1 MITHTVYSVRNS
13 DVASVQLLNKGYY
26 LENNNSVNFAD
37 YEFIPK
43 LLTQIEKVI
52 IGKRDVVKML
62 VAALLSGGHVLI
74 EDVPGTGKTTLAMTL
89 AKATSLSCR
98 RVQFTPDV
106 MASDITGFT
115 MYNKESERFEYRNGL
130 VMSNIFI
137 ADEINR
143 TSPKTQSALLEAM
156 EEKKVT
162 VDGVAHKLPDPF
174 MVIATENEFGYVGT
188 YPLPEAQLDR
198 FLIKLSVGYPTAE
211 DEAMILYRRK
221 NGDPIETV
229 EPVCSADDI
238 TRCISAVRD
247 THIDAAIYKYIV
259 DIVSATRNHP
269 FVALGASPRASI
281 ALMRASQ
288 SVAFMDGRNY
298 VTPEDV
304 ALMVNYVLPHRIHLT
319 QEAKVKRVSVE
330 LVISEIMK
338 AVRPPFKSNE

>member
-1 MITHTVYSVRNS
+1 MDNYISNS
-13 DVASVQLLNKGYY
+13 
-26 LENNNSVNFAD
+26 FAN
-37 YEFIPK
+37 YEFIPD
-43 LLTQIEKVI
+43 LFEQIEKVI
-52 IGKRDVVKML
+52 IGKRDVIKML
-62 VAALLSGGHVLI
+62 IAALLSGGHVLI
-74 EDVPGTGKTTLAMTL
+74 EDVPGTGKTTLAMAL
-89 AKATSLSCR
+89 ARATSLSCR

-115 MYNKESERFEYRNGL
+115 MYNKESERFEYREGL

-162 VDGVAHKLPDPF
+162 VDGTAHKLPEPF

-238 TRCISAVRD
+238 KSCIAAVRE

-259 DIVSATRNHP
+259 DIVAATRTHP
-269 FVALGASPRASI
+269 FAALGASPRASI
-281 ALMRASQ
+281 ALMRAAQ
-288 SVAFMDGRNY
+288 STAFMDGRNY

-304 ALMVNYVLPHRIHLT
+304 AIMVNYVLPHRIHLT
-319 QEAKVKRVSVE
+319 QEAKVKRIGVDY
-330 LVISEIMK
+330 VIDEIMK
-338 AVRPPFKSNE
+338 AVKPPFKGNNQ

>member
-1 MITHTVYSVRNS
+1 M
-13 DVASVQLLNKGYY
+13 
-26 LENNNSVNFAD
+26 ENNTNNSSRN
-37 YEFIPK
+37 YELVPK
-43 LLTQIEKVI
+43 LLCQVEKVI
-52 IGKRDVVKML
+52 IGKTNVVKML
-62 VAALLSGGHVLI
+62 IAALLSGGHVLI

-115 MYNKESERFEYRNGL
+115 MYNKESERFEYRSGL

-162 VDGVAHKLPDPF
+162 VDGVAHVLPDPF

-198 FLIKLSVGYPTAE
+198 FLIKLSVGYPSAE
-211 DEAMILYRRK
+211 DEAMILYNRK
-221 NGDPIETV
+221 NGDPISNV
-229 EPVCSADDI
+229 EPVCSAEDI
-238 TRCISAVRD
+238 KNCIAEVSA

-259 DIVSATRNHP
+259 DIVAATRKHP
-269 FVALGASPRASI
+269 FSALGASPRASI
-281 ALMRASQ
+281 ALMRAAQ
-288 SVAFMDGRNY
+288 SIAFMEGRNF

-304 ALMVNYVLPHRIHLT
+304 AAMVPYVLPHRIHLT
-319 QEAKVKRVSVE
+319 QEAKVKRIEVGF
-330 LVISEIMK
+330 VISEIMK
-338 AVRPPFKSNE
+338 AVRPPFKGNE

>member
-1 MITHTVYSVRNS
+1 MDNNISNS
-13 DVASVQLLNKGYY
+13 
-26 LENNNSVNFAD
+26 FAN
-37 YEFIPK
+37 YEFIPN
-43 LLTQIEKVI
+43 LFEQIEKVI
-52 IGKRDVVKML
+52 IGKRDVIKML
-62 VAALLSGGHVLI
+62 IAALLSGGHVLI
-74 EDVPGTGKTTLAMTL
+74 EDVPGTGKTTLAMAL
-89 AKATSLSCR
+89 ARATSLSCR

-115 MYNKESERFEYRNGL
+115 MYNKESERFEYREGL

-162 VDGVAHKLPDPF
+162 VDGTPHKLPEPF

-238 TRCISAVRD
+238 KSCIAAVRE

-259 DIVSATRNHP
+259 DIVAATRTHP
-269 FVALGASPRASI
+269 FAALGASPRASI
-281 ALMRASQ
+281 ALMRAAQ
-288 SVAFMDGRNY
+288 STAFMDGRNY

-304 ALMVNYVLPHRIHLT
+304 AIMVNYVLPHRIHLT
-319 QEAKVKRVSVE
+319 QEAKVKRIGVDY
-330 LVISEIMK
+330 VIDEIMK
-338 AVRPPFKSNE
+338 AVKPPFKGNNQ

>member
-1 MITHTVYSVRNS
+1 MDNNISNS
-13 DVASVQLLNKGYY
+13 
-26 LENNNSVNFAD
+26 FAN
-37 YEFIPK
+37 YEFIPN
-43 LLTQIEKVI
+43 LFEQIEKVI
-52 IGKRDVVKML
+52 IGKRDVIKML
-62 VAALLSGGHVLI
+62 IAALLSGGHVLI
-74 EDVPGTGKTTLAMTL
+74 EDVPGTGKTTLAMAL
-89 AKATSLSCR
+89 ARATALSCR

-115 MYNKESERFEYRNGL
+115 MYNKESERFEYREGL

-162 VDGVAHKLPDPF
+162 VDGTAHKLPEPF

-238 TRCISAVRD
+238 KSCIAAVRE

-259 DIVSATRNHP
+259 DIVAATRTHP
-269 FVALGASPRASI
+269 FAALGASPRASI
-281 ALMRASQ
+281 ALMRAAQ
-288 SVAFMDGRNY
+288 STAFMDGRNY

-304 ALMVNYVLPHRIHLT
+304 AIMVNYVLPHRIHLT
-319 QEAKVKRVSVE
+319 QEAKVKRIGVDY
-330 LVISEIMK
+330 VIDEIMK
-338 AVRPPFKSNE
+338 AVKPPFKGNNQ

>member
-1 MITHTVYSVRNS
+1 M
-13 DVASVQLLNKGYY
+13 
-26 LENNNSVNFAD
+26 ENNTNNSSRN
-37 YEFIPK
+37 YELVPK
-43 LLTQIEKVI
+43 LLSQVEKVI
-52 IGKRDVVKML
+52 IGKTNVVKML
-62 VAALLSGGHVLI
+62 IVALLSGGHVLI

-115 MYNKESERFEYRNGL
+115 MYNKESERFEYRSGL

-156 EEKKVT
+156 EERKVT
-162 VDGVAHKLPDPF
+162 VDGVAHVLPDPF

-198 FLIKLSVGYPTAE
+198 FLIKLSVGYPSAE
-211 DEAMILYRRK
+211 DEAMILYNRK
-221 NGDPIETV
+221 NGDPISNV
-229 EPVCSADDI
+229 EPVCSAEDI
-238 TRCISAVRD
+238 KNCIAEVSA

-259 DIVSATRNHP
+259 DIVAATRKHP
-269 FVALGASPRASI
+269 FSALGASPRASI
-281 ALMRASQ
+281 ALMRAAQ
-288 SVAFMDGRNY
+288 SIAFMEGRNF

-304 ALMVNYVLPHRIHLT
+304 AAMVPYVLPHRIHLT
-319 QEAKVKRVSVE
+319 QEAKVKRIEVGF
-330 LVISEIMK
+330 VISEIMK
-338 AVRPPFKSNE
+338 AVRPPFKGNE

>member
-1 MITHTVYSVRNS
+1 M
-13 DVASVQLLNKGYY
+13 
-26 LENNNSVNFAD
+26 ENNNSVNFAD

-52 IGKRDVVKML
+52 IGKHDVVKML

-156 EEKKVT
+156 EEKFFEMRKEWSSKMSFSKYLTNLIWQDTHNGALLYDPVT
-162 VDGVAHKLPDPF
+162 GD
-174 MVIATENEFGYVGT
+174 
-188 YPLPEAQLDR
+188 
-198 FLIKLSVGYPTAE
+198 LIKENL
-211 DEAMILYRRK
+211 K
-221 NGDPIETV
+221 
-229 EPVCSADDI
+229 
-238 TRCISAVRD
+238 
-247 THIDAAIYKYIV
+247 
-259 DIVSATRNHP
+259 
-269 FVALGASPRASI
+269 
-281 ALMRASQ
+281 
-288 SVAFMDGRNY
+288 
-298 VTPEDV
+298 
-304 ALMVNYVLPHRIHLT
+304 
-319 QEAKVKRVSVE
+319 
-330 LVISEIMK
+330 
-338 AVRPPFKSNE
+338 

>member
-1 MITHTVYSVRNS
+1 MDNNISNS
-13 DVASVQLLNKGYY
+13 
-26 LENNNSVNFAD
+26 FAN
-37 YEFIPK
+37 YEFIPN
-43 LLTQIEKVI
+43 LFEQIEKVI
-52 IGKRDVVKML
+52 IGKRDVIKML
-62 VAALLSGGHVLI
+62 IAALLSGGHVLI
-74 EDVPGTGKTTLAMTL
+74 EDVPGTGKTTLAMAL
-89 AKATSLSCR
+89 ARATSLSCR

-115 MYNKESERFEYRNGL
+115 MYNKESECFEYREGL

-162 VDGVAHKLPDPF
+162 VDGTAHKLPEPF

-238 TRCISAVRD
+238 KSCIAAVRE

-259 DIVSATRNHP
+259 DIVAATRTHP
-269 FVALGASPRASI
+269 FAALGASPRASI
-281 ALMRASQ
+281 ALMRAAQ
-288 SVAFMDGRNY
+288 STAFMDGRNY

-304 ALMVNYVLPHRIHLT
+304 AIMVNYVLPHRIHLT
-319 QEAKVKRVSVE
+319 QEAKVKRIGVDY
-330 LVISEIMK
+330 VIDEIMK
-338 AVRPPFKSNE
+338 AVKPPFKGNNQ

>member
-1 MITHTVYSVRNS
+1 M
-13 DVASVQLLNKGYY
+13 
-26 LENNNSVNFAD
+26 ENNTNNGSRN
-37 YEFIPK
+37 YELVPK
-43 LLTQIEKVI
+43 LLNQIEKVI
-52 IGKRDVVKML
+52 IGKTNVVKML
-62 VAALLSGGHVLI
+62 IAALLSGGHVLI

-89 AKATSLSCR
+89 AKVTSLSCR

-162 VDGVAHKLPDPF
+162 VDGVSHILPDPF

-198 FLIKLSVGYPTAE
+198 FLIKLSMGYPSAE
-211 DEAMILYRRK
+211 DEAMILYNRK
-221 NGDPIETV
+221 NGDPISNV
-229 EPVCSADDI
+229 VPVCSAEDI
-238 TRCISAVRD
+238 KNCVAEVRA

-259 DIVSATRNHP
+259 DIVAATRKHP
-269 FVALGASPRASI
+269 FAALGASPRASI
-281 ALMRASQ
+281 ALMRAAQ
-288 SVAFMDGRNY
+288 SVAFMEGRNF

-304 ALMVNYVLPHRIHLT
+304 AAMVPYVLPHRIHLT
-319 QEAKVKRVSVE
+319 QEAKVKRIEVGF
-330 LVISEIMK
+330 VIGEIMK
-338 AVRPPFKSNE
+338 AVRPPFKGNE

>member
-1 MITHTVYSVRNS
+1 MDNNISNS
-13 DVASVQLLNKGYY
+13 
-26 LENNNSVNFAD
+26 FAN
-37 YEFIPK
+37 YEFIPD
-43 LLTQIEKVI
+43 LFEQIEKVI
-52 IGKRDVVKML
+52 IGKRDVIKML
-62 VAALLSGGHVLI
+62 IAALLSGGHVLI
-74 EDVPGTGKTTLAMTL
+74 EDVPGTGKTTLAMAL
-89 AKATSLSCR
+89 SRATSLSCR

-115 MYNKESERFEYRNGL
+115 MYNKESERFEYREGL

-162 VDGVAHKLPDPF
+162 VDGTAHKLPEPF

-238 TRCISAVRD
+238 KSCIAAVRE
-247 THIDAAIYKYIV
+247 THIDASIYKYIV
-259 DIVSATRNHP
+259 DIVAATRTHP
-269 FVALGASPRASI
+269 FAALGASPRASI
-281 ALMRASQ
+281 ALMRAAQ
-288 SVAFMDGRNY
+288 STAFMDGRNY

-304 ALMVNYVLPHRIHLT
+304 AIMVNYVLPHRIHLT
-319 QEAKVKRVSVE
+319 QEAKVKRIGVDY
-330 LVISEIMK
+330 VIDEIMK
-338 AVRPPFKSNE
+338 AVKPPFKGNNQ

>member
-1 MITHTVYSVRNS
+1 MDNNISNS
-13 DVASVQLLNKGYY
+13 
-26 LENNNSVNFAD
+26 FAN
-37 YEFIPK
+37 YEFIPD
-43 LLTQIEKVI
+43 LFEQIEKVI
-52 IGKRDVVKML
+52 IGKRDVIKML
-62 VAALLSGGHVLI
+62 IAALLSGGHVLI
-74 EDVPGTGKTTLAMTL
+74 EDVPGTGKTTLAMAL
-89 AKATSLSCR
+89 ARATSLSCR

-115 MYNKESERFEYRNGL
+115 MYNKESERFEYLEGL

-162 VDGVAHKLPDPF
+162 VDGTAHKLPEPF

-238 TRCISAVRD
+238 KSCIAAVRE

-259 DIVSATRNHP
+259 DIFAATRSHP
-269 FVALGASPRASI
+269 FAGLGARPRGSI
-281 ALMRASQ
+281 ALLRAAQ
-288 SVAFMDGRNY
+288 STAFMDGRNY

-304 ALMVNYVLPHRIHLT
+304 AIMVNYVLPHRIHLT
-319 QEAKVKRVSVE
+319 QEAKVKRIGVDY
-330 LVISEIMK
+330 VIDEIMK
-338 AVRPPFKSNE
+338 AVKPPFKGNNQ

>member
-1 MITHTVYSVRNS
+1 M
-13 DVASVQLLNKGYY
+13 
-26 LENNNSVNFAD
+26 ENNTNNSSRN
-37 YEFIPK
+37 YELVPK
-43 LLTQIEKVI
+43 LFSQVEKVI
-52 IGKRDVVKML
+52 IGKTNVVKML
-62 VAALLSGGHVLI
+62 IAALLSGGHVLI

-115 MYNKESERFEYRNGL
+115 MYNKESERFEYRSGL

-156 EEKKVT
+156 EERKVT
-162 VDGVAHKLPDPF
+162 VDGVAHVLPDPF

-198 FLIKLSVGYPTAE
+198 FLIKLSVGYPSAE
-211 DEAMILYRRK
+211 DEAMILYNRK
-221 NGDPIETV
+221 NGDPISNV
-229 EPVCSADDI
+229 EPVCSAEDI
-238 TRCISAVRD
+238 KNCIAEVRA

-259 DIVSATRNHP
+259 DIVAATRKHP
-269 FVALGASPRASI
+269 FLALGASPRASI
-281 ALMRASQ
+281 ALMRAAQ
-288 SVAFMDGRNY
+288 SIAFMEGRNF

-304 ALMVNYVLPHRIHLT
+304 AAMVPYVLPHRIHLT
-319 QEAKVKRVSVE
+319 QEAKVKRIEVGF
-330 LVISEIMK
+330 VISEIMK
-338 AVRPPFKSNE
+338 AVRPPFKGNE

>member
-1 MITHTVYSVRNS
+1 MDNNISNS
-13 DVASVQLLNKGYY
+13 
-26 LENNNSVNFAD
+26 FAN
-37 YEFIPK
+37 YEFIPD
-43 LLTQIEKVI
+43 LFEQIEKVI
-52 IGKRDVVKML
+52 IGKRDVIKML
-62 VAALLSGGHVLI
+62 IAALLSGGHVLI
-74 EDVPGTGKTTLAMTL
+74 EDVPGTGKTTLAMAL
-89 AKATSLSCR
+89 ARATSLSCR

-115 MYNKESERFEYRNGL
+115 MYNKESERFEYREGL

-162 VDGVAHKLPDPF
+162 VDGTAHKLPEPF

-211 DEAMILYRRK
+211 DEAMILDRRK
-221 NGDPIETV
+221 NGEPIATV
-229 EPVCSADDI
+229 EPVSTAEDI
-238 TRCISAVRD
+238 ICCIAAVRE

-259 DIVSATRNHP
+259 DIVAATRTHP
-269 FVALGASPRASI
+269 FAALGASPRASI
-281 ALMRASQ
+281 ALMRAAQ
-288 SVAFMDGRNY
+288 STAFMDGRNY

-304 ALMVNYVLPHRIHLT
+304 AIMVNYVLPHRIHLT
-319 QEAKVKRVSVE
+319 QEAKVKRIGVDY
-330 LVISEIMK
+330 VIDEIMK
-338 AVRPPFKSNE
+338 AVKPPFKGNNQ

>member
-26 LENNNSVNFAD
+26 MENNNSVNFAD

-115 MYNKESERFEYRNGL
+115 MYNKESERFEYR
-130 VMSNIFI
+130 
-137 ADEINR
+137 
-143 TSPKTQSALLEAM
+143 
-156 EEKKVT
+156 
-162 VDGVAHKLPDPF
+162 VAHKLPDPF

-288 SVAFMDGRNY
+288 SIAFMDGRNY

>member
-1 MITHTVYSVRNS
+1 M
-13 DVASVQLLNKGYY
+13 
-26 LENNNSVNFAD
+26 ENNTNNSSKN
-37 YEFIPK
+37 YELVPK
-43 LLTQIEKVI
+43 LLSQVEKVI
-52 IGKRDVVKML
+52 IGKTNVVKML
-62 VAALLSGGHVLI
+62 IAALLSGGHVLI

-115 MYNKESERFEYRNGL
+115 MYNKESERFEYRSGL

-162 VDGVAHKLPDPF
+162 VDGVAHVLPDPF

-198 FLIKLSVGYPTAE
+198 FLIKLSVGYPSAE
-211 DEAMILYRRK
+211 DEAMILYNRK
-221 NGDPIETV
+221 NGDPISNV
-229 EPVCSADDI
+229 EPVCGAEDI
-238 TRCISAVRD
+238 KNCIAEVRA

-259 DIVSATRNHP
+259 DIVAATRKHP
-269 FVALGASPRASI
+269 FSALGASPRASI
-281 ALMRASQ
+281 ALMRAAQ
-288 SVAFMDGRNY
+288 SIAFMEGRNF

-304 ALMVNYVLPHRIHLT
+304 AAMVPYVLPHRIHLT
-319 QEAKVKRVSVE
+319 QEAKVKRIEVGF
-330 LVISEIMK
+330 VIGEIMK
-338 AVRPPFKSNE
+338 AVRPPFKGNE

>member
-1 MITHTVYSVRNS
+1 M
-13 DVASVQLLNKGYY
+13 
-26 LENNNSVNFAD
+26 ENNTNNSSRN
-37 YEFIPK
+37 YELVPK
-43 LLTQIEKVI
+43 LLSQVEKVI
-52 IGKRDVVKML
+52 IGKTNVVKML
-62 VAALLSGGHVLI
+62 IVALLSGGHVLI

-115 MYNKESERFEYRNGL
+115 MYNKESERFEYRSGL

-162 VDGVAHKLPDPF
+162 VDGVAHVLPDPF

-198 FLIKLSVGYPTAE
+198 FLIKLSVGYPSAE
-211 DEAMILYRRK
+211 DEAMILYNRK
-221 NGDPIETV
+221 NGDPISNV
-229 EPVCSADDI
+229 EPVCSAEDI
-238 TRCISAVRD
+238 KNCIAEVSA

-259 DIVSATRNHP
+259 DIVAATRKHP
-269 FVALGASPRASI
+269 FSALGASPRASI
-281 ALMRASQ
+281 ALMRAAQ
-288 SVAFMDGRNY
+288 SIAFMERRNF

-304 ALMVNYVLPHRIHLT
+304 AAMVPYVLPHRIHLT
-319 QEAKVKRVSVE
+319 QEAKVKRIEVGF
-330 LVISEIMK
+330 VISEIMK
-338 AVRPPFKSNE
+338 AVRPPFKGNE

>member
-1 MITHTVYSVRNS
+1 MDNNISNS
-13 DVASVQLLNKGYY
+13 
-26 LENNNSVNFAD
+26 FAN
-37 YEFIPK
+37 YEFIPD
-43 LLTQIEKVI
+43 LFEQIEKVI
-52 IGKRDVVKML
+52 IGKRDVIKML
-62 VAALLSGGHVLI
+62 IAALLSGGHVLI
-74 EDVPGTGKTTLAMTL
+74 EDVPGTGKTTLAMAL
-89 AKATSLSCR
+89 ARATSLSCR

-115 MYNKESERFEYRNGL
+115 MYNKESERFEYREGL

-162 VDGVAHKLPDPF
+162 VDGTAHKLPEPF

-238 TRCISAVRD
+238 KSCIAAVRE

-259 DIVSATRNHP
+259 DIVAATRTHP
-269 FVALGASPRASI
+269 FAALGASPRASI
-281 ALMRASQ
+281 ALMRAAQ
-288 SVAFMDGRNY
+288 STAVMDGRNY

-304 ALMVNYVLPHRIHLT
+304 AIMVNYVLPHRIHLT
-319 QEAKVKRVSVE
+319 QEAKVKRIGVDY
-330 LVISEIMK
+330 VIDEIMK
-338 AVRPPFKSNE
+338 AVKPPFKGNNQ

>member
-1 MITHTVYSVRNS
+1 M
-13 DVASVQLLNKGYY
+13 
-26 LENNNSVNFAD
+26 ENNTNNSSKN
-37 YEFIPK
+37 YELVPK
-43 LLTQIEKVI
+43 LLSQVEKVI
-52 IGKRDVVKML
+52 IGKTNVVKML
-62 VAALLSGGHVLI
+62 IAALLSGGHVLI

-115 MYNKESERFEYRNGL
+115 MYNKESERFEYRSGL

-162 VDGVAHKLPDPF
+162 VDGVAHVLPDPF

-198 FLIKLSVGYPTAE
+198 FLIKLSVGYPSAE
-211 DEAMILYRRK
+211 DEAMILYNRK
-221 NGDPIETV
+221 NGDPISNV
-229 EPVCSADDI
+229 EPVCSAEDI
-238 TRCISAVRD
+238 KNCIAEVSA

-259 DIVSATRNHP
+259 DIVAATRKHP
-269 FVALGASPRASI
+269 FSALGASPRASI
-281 ALMRASQ
+281 ALMRAAQ
-288 SVAFMDGRNY
+288 SIAFMEGRNF

-304 ALMVNYVLPHRIHLT
+304 AAMVPYVLPHRIHLT
-319 QEAKVKRVSVE
+319 QEAKVKRIEVGF
-330 LVISEIMK
+330 VISEIMK
-338 AVRPPFKSNE
+338 AVRPPFKGNE

>member
-1 MITHTVYSVRNS
+1 MDNNISNS
-13 DVASVQLLNKGYY
+13 
-26 LENNNSVNFAD
+26 FAN
-37 YEFIPK
+37 YEFIPN
-43 LLTQIEKVI
+43 LFEQIEKVI
-52 IGKRDVVKML
+52 VGKRDVIKML
-62 VAALLSGGHVLI
+62 IAALLSGGHVLI
-74 EDVPGTGKTTLAMTL
+74 EDVPGTGKTTLAMAL
-89 AKATSLSCR
+89 ARATSLSCR

-115 MYNKESERFEYRNGL
+115 MYNKESERFEYREGL

-162 VDGVAHKLPDPF
+162 VDGTAHKLPEPF

-238 TRCISAVRD
+238 KSCIAAVRE

-259 DIVSATRNHP
+259 DIVAATRTHP
-269 FVALGASPRASI
+269 FAALGASPRASI
-281 ALMRASQ
+281 ALMRAAQ
-288 SVAFMDGRNY
+288 STAFMDGRNY

-304 ALMVNYVLPHRIHLT
+304 AIMVNYVLPHRIHLT
-319 QEAKVKRVSVE
+319 QEAKVKRIGVDY
-330 LVISEIMK
+330 VIDEIMK
-338 AVRPPFKSNE
+338 AVKPPFKGNNQ

>member
-1 MITHTVYSVRNS
+1 MDNNISNS
-13 DVASVQLLNKGYY
+13 
-26 LENNNSVNFAD
+26 FAN
-37 YEFIPK
+37 YEFIPD
-43 LLTQIEKVI
+43 LFEQIEKVI
-52 IGKRDVVKML
+52 IGKRDVIKML
-62 VAALLSGGHVLI
+62 IAALLSGGHVLI
-74 EDVPGTGKTTLAMTL
+74 EDVPGTGKTTLAMAL
-89 AKATSLSCR
+89 ARATSLSCR

-115 MYNKESERFEYRNGL
+115 MYNKESERFEYREGL

-162 VDGVAHKLPDPF
+162 VDGTAHKLPEPF

-211 DEAMILYRRK
+211 DEAMILYRTK

-238 TRCISAVRD
+238 KSCIAAVRE

-259 DIVSATRNHP
+259 DIVAATRTHP
-269 FVALGASPRASI
+269 FAALGASPRASI
-281 ALMRASQ
+281 ALMRAAQ
-288 SVAFMDGRNY
+288 STAFMDGRNY

-304 ALMVNYVLPHRIHLT
+304 AIMVNYVLPHRIHLT
-319 QEAKVKRVSVE
+319 QEAKVKRIGVDY
-330 LVISEIMK
+330 VIDEIMK
-338 AVRPPFKSNE
+338 AVKPPFKGNNQ

>member
-1 MITHTVYSVRNS
+1 M
-13 DVASVQLLNKGYY
+13 
-26 LENNNSVNFAD
+26 ENNTNNSSKN
-37 YEFIPK
+37 YELVPK
-43 LLTQIEKVI
+43 LLSQVEKVI
-52 IGKRDVVKML
+52 IGKTNVVKML
-62 VAALLSGGHVLI
+62 IAALLSGGHVLI

-115 MYNKESERFEYRNGL
+115 MYNKESERFEYRSGL

-162 VDGVAHKLPDPF
+162 VDGVAHVLPDPF

-198 FLIKLSVGYPTAE
+198 FLIKLSVGYPSAE
-211 DEAMILYRRK
+211 DEAMILYNRK
-221 NGDPIETV
+221 NGDPISNV
-229 EPVCSADDI
+229 EPVCSAEDI
-238 TRCISAVRD
+238 KNCIAEVSA

-259 DIVSATRNHP
+259 DIVAATRKHP
-269 FVALGASPRASI
+269 FSALGASPRASI
-281 ALMRASQ
+281 ALMRAAQ
-288 SVAFMDGRNY
+288 SIAFMEGRNF

-304 ALMVNYVLPHRIHLT
+304 AAMVPYVLPHRIHLT
-319 QEAKVKRVSVE
+319 QEAKVKRIGVGF
-330 LVISEIMK
+330 VISEIMK
-338 AVRPPFKSNE
+338 AVRPPFKGNE

>member
-1 MITHTVYSVRNS
+1 MDNNISNS
-13 DVASVQLLNKGYY
+13 
-26 LENNNSVNFAD
+26 FAN
-37 YEFIPK
+37 YEFIPD
-43 LLTQIEKVI
+43 LFEQIEKVI
-52 IGKRDVVKML
+52 IGKRDVIKML
-62 VAALLSGGHVLI
+62 IAALLSGGHVLI
-74 EDVPGTGKTTLAMTL
+74 EDVPGTGKTTLAMAL
-89 AKATSLSCR
+89 ARATSLSCR

-115 MYNKESERFEYRNGL
+115 MYNKESERFEYREGL

-143 TSPKTQSALLEAM
+143 TSPKTQSALLVAK

-162 VDGVAHKLPDPF
+162 VDGTAHKLPEPF

-238 TRCISAVRD
+238 KSCIAAVRE

-259 DIVSATRNHP
+259 DIVAATRTHP
-269 FVALGASPRASI
+269 FAALGASPRASI
-281 ALMRASQ
+281 ALMRAAQ
-288 SVAFMDGRNY
+288 STAFMDGRNY

-304 ALMVNYVLPHRIHLT
+304 AIMVNYVLPHRIHLT
-319 QEAKVKRVSVE
+319 QEAKVKRIGVDY
-330 LVISEIMK
+330 VIDEIMK
-338 AVRPPFKSNE
+338 AVKPPFKGNNQ

>member
-1 MITHTVYSVRNS
+1 MDNNISNS
-13 DVASVQLLNKGYY
+13 
-26 LENNNSVNFAD
+26 FAN
-37 YEFIPK
+37 YEFIPD
-43 LLTQIEKVI
+43 LFEQIEKVI
-52 IGKRDVVKML
+52 IGKRDVIKML
-62 VAALLSGGHVLI
+62 IAALLSGGHVLI
-74 EDVPGTGKTTLAMTL
+74 EDVPGTGKTTLAIAL
-89 AKATSLSCR
+89 ARATSLSCR

-115 MYNKESERFEYRNGL
+115 MYNKESERFEYREGL

-162 VDGVAHKLPDPF
+162 VDGTAHKLPEPF

-238 TRCISAVRD
+238 KSCIAAVRE

-259 DIVSATRNHP
+259 DIVAATRTHP
-269 FVALGASPRASI
+269 FAALGASPRASI
-281 ALMRASQ
+281 ALMRAAQ
-288 SVAFMDGRNY
+288 STAFMDGRNY

-304 ALMVNYVLPHRIHLT
+304 AIMVNYVLPHRIHLT
-319 QEAKVKRVSVE
+319 QEAKVKRIGVDY
-330 LVISEIMK
+330 VIDEIMK
-338 AVRPPFKSNE
+338 AVKPPFKGNNQ

>member
-1 MITHTVYSVRNS
+1 M
-13 DVASVQLLNKGYY
+13 
-26 LENNNSVNFAD
+26 ENNTNNSSKN
-37 YEFIPK
+37 YELVPK
-43 LLTQIEKVI
+43 MLSQVEKVI
-52 IGKRDVVKML
+52 IGKTNVVKML
-62 VAALLSGGHVLI
+62 IAALLSGGHVLI

-115 MYNKESERFEYRNGL
+115 MYNKESERFEYRSGL

-162 VDGVAHKLPDPF
+162 VDGVAHVLPDPF

-198 FLIKLSVGYPTAE
+198 FLIKLSVGYPSAE
-211 DEAMILYRRK
+211 DEAMILYNRK
-221 NGDPIETV
+221 NGDPISNV
-229 EPVCSADDI
+229 EPVCSAEDI
-238 TRCISAVRD
+238 KNCIAEVSA

-259 DIVSATRNHP
+259 DIVAATRKHP
-269 FVALGASPRASI
+269 FSALGASPRASI
-281 ALMRASQ
+281 ALMRAAQ
-288 SVAFMDGRNY
+288 SIAFMEGRNF

-304 ALMVNYVLPHRIHLT
+304 AAMVPYVLPHRIHLT
-319 QEAKVKRVSVE
+319 QEAKVKRIGVGF
-330 LVISEIMK
+330 VISEIMK
-338 AVRPPFKSNE
+338 AVRPPFKGNE

>member
-1 MITHTVYSVRNS
+1 M
-13 DVASVQLLNKGYY
+13 
-26 LENNNSVNFAD
+26 ENNTNNSSRN
-37 YEFIPK
+37 YELVPK
-43 LLTQIEKVI
+43 LLSQVEKVI
-52 IGKRDVVKML
+52 IGKTNVVKML
-62 VAALLSGGHVLI
+62 IAALLSGGHVLI

-115 MYNKESERFEYRNGL
+115 MYNKESERFEYRSGL

-162 VDGVAHKLPDPF
+162 VDGVAHILPDPF

-198 FLIKLSVGYPTAE
+198 FLIKLSVGYPSAE
-211 DEAMILYRRK
+211 DEAMILYNRK
-221 NGDPIETV
+221 NGDPISNV
-229 EPVCSADDI
+229 EPVCSAEDI
-238 TRCISAVRD
+238 KNCIAEVRS

-259 DIVSATRNHP
+259 DIVAATRKHP
-269 FVALGASPRASI
+269 FSALGASPRASI
-281 ALMRASQ
+281 ALMRAAQ
-288 SVAFMDGRNY
+288 SIAFMEGRNF

-304 ALMVNYVLPHRIHLT
+304 AAMVPYVLPHRIHLT
-319 QEAKVKRVSVE
+319 QEAKVKRIEVGF
-330 LVISEIMK
+330 VIGEIMK
-338 AVRPPFKSNE
+338 AVRPPFKGNE

>member
-1 MITHTVYSVRNS
+1 MDNNISNS
-13 DVASVQLLNKGYY
+13 
-26 LENNNSVNFAD
+26 FAN
-37 YEFIPK
+37 YEFIPD
-43 LLTQIEKVI
+43 LFEQIEKVI
-52 IGKRDVVKML
+52 IGKRDVIKML
-62 VAALLSGGHVLI
+62 IAALLSGGHVLI
-74 EDVPGTGKTTLAMTL
+74 EDVPGTGKTTLAMAL
-89 AKATSLSCR
+89 ARATSLSCR

-115 MYNKESERFEYRNGL
+115 MYNKESERFEYREGL

-162 VDGVAHKLPDPF
+162 VDGTAHKLPEPF

-238 TRCISAVRD
+238 KSCIAAVRE

-259 DIVSATRNHP
+259 DIVAATRTHP
-269 FVALGASPRASI
+269 FAALGASPRASI
-281 ALMRASQ
+281 ALMRAAQ
-288 SVAFMDGRNY
+288 STAFMDGRNY

-304 ALMVNYVLPHRIHLT
+304 AIMVNYGLPHRIHLT
-319 QEAKVKRVSVE
+319 QEAKVKRIGVDY
-330 LVISEIMK
+330 VIDEIMK
-338 AVRPPFKSNE
+338 AVKPPFKGNNQ